1 MRGMRVRYLIR
12 TFTMI
17 NITISDKSPLSNA
30 AGCYVLFAHEG
41 FDAAK
46 LLKEWLAHS
55 DTLLAVL
62 EKREFTGKSQQ
73 LFCTHALVEGKIV
86 YLILVGLGKGAGK
99 RKIDIEQ
106 YRRAVARAVKEALK
120 LKSEMVVMQLPDSTL
135 FSVDPSHTIA
145 KDTVDV
151 AYLAQHTVEI
161 SMMASYHF
169 DDFIT
174 DESRKET
181 VLSALTLCIDTKH
194 KKAASDGAKT
204 GHVIGQAVN
213 RARHWIDLPPSTLNP
228 AFFASKAQQL
238 AKEHDVTIQVFDEKQ
253 INKMGMGGLAGVSRG
268 SDEDCRLVIVEYK
281 AKRKTAPTIA
291 FVGKGI
297 TFDSGGLS
305 IKPADYMEC
314 MKDDMSGAA
323 AVISAVHAL
332 SLLKPNVNVIC
343 LAPIAENLPS
353 GKALK
358 PGDIVTFY
366 NGKTAEVRNTDAE
379 GRLILA
385 DALSYAVKHYK
396 LDAIIDIATLTGAC
410 AHALGPFYTGLMSQ
424 HDILVDTIQAASD
437 RSGDAV
443 WRLPMSEDYKVAIR
457 SEVADL
463 CNIGSRQYK
472 AGAITAAHF
481 LQNFV
486 GDVPWV
492 HLDIAGT
499 AFDVPAIPYY
509 RPGATGAGIRLL
521 IDIAMNWGEGTVGK
535 L

>member
-1 MRGMRVRYLIR
+1 
-12 TFTMI
+12 MI
-17 NITISDKSPLSNA
+17 NITVSDKSLLHQA
-30 AGCYVLFAHEG
+30 AGCYVLFVSEG
-41 FDAAK
+41 FDAK
-46 LLKEWLAHS
+46 KHLKEWESQS
-55 DTLLAVL
+55 DTLFALI
-62 EKREFTGKSQQ
+62 KQRDFTGKSNQM
-73 LFCTHALVEGKIV
+73 FFTHVMVDDKIK
-86 YLILVGLGKGAGK
+86 YLILMGLGKGLEK
-99 RKIDIEQ
+99 KKLPIEQ
-106 YRRAVARAVKEALK
+106 YRRAVARAIKEALK
-120 LKSEMVVMQLPDSTL
+120 LKTETVALQLPSATL
-135 FSVDPSHTIA
+135 FGVEAS
-145 KDTVDV
+145 
-151 AYLAQHTVEI
+151 YLAQQTVEI

-174 DESRKET
+174 DASRKET
-181 VLSALTLCIDTKH
+181 VLADLTLCVDTKN
-194 KKAASDGAKT
+194 KKTASEGAKA
-204 GHVIGQAVN
+204 GQVIGQAVN
-213 RARHWIDLPPSTLNP
+213 RARHWIDLPPSTLTP
-228 AFFASKAQQL
+228 AFFASKAQEL
-238 AKEHDVTIQVFDEKQ
+238 AKEHDVFIQVFDEKQ
-253 INKMGMGGLAGVSRG
+253 IIKMGMGGLAGVSRG

-281 AKRKTAPTIA
+281 TKRKDAPTIA

-323 AVISAVHAL
+323 AIISTVHAL
-332 SLLKPNVNVIC
+332 SHLKPDVNVIG

-358 PGDIVTFY
+358 PGDIIRFY

-410 AHALGPFYTGLMSQ
+410 AHALGPFYSGLMSQ
-424 HDILVDTIQAASD
+424 HDELVSIMQESAE

-443 WRLPMSEDYKVAIR
+443 WRLPMSDDYKAAIR

-481 LQNFV
+481 LQHFV
-486 GDVPWV
+486 GDVPWA

-509 RPGATGAGIRLL
+509 RPGATGSGIRLL
-521 IDIAMNWGEGTVGK
+521 IDIAMHWK
-535 L
+535 Q

>member
-1 MRGMRVRYLIR
+1 MM
-12 TFTMI
+12 
-17 NITISDKSPLSNA
+17 NITVSDKSTLSHT
-30 AGCYVLFAHEG
+30 AGCYVLCVAEG
-41 FDAAK
+41 FEAATV
-46 LLKEWLAHS
+46 LKEWISHC
-55 DTLLAVL
+55 DTLLPLL
-62 EKREFTGKSQQ
+62 EKREFTGKAQQ
-73 LFCTHALVEGKIV
+73 LFFTHIDVDGKIH
-86 YLILVGLGKGAGK
+86 YLILVGLGNGVDKNN
-99 RKIDIEQ
+99 IHIEQ
-106 YRRAVARAVKEALK
+106 YRRAVARAIKEVIK
-120 LKSEMVVMQLPDSTL
+120 LKAETVVLQLPAATL
-135 FSVDPSHTIA
+135 FG
-145 KDTVDV
+145 VDV
-151 AYLAQHTVEI
+151 QYLAQQTVEI
-161 SMMASYHF
+161 GMMASYHF

-174 DESRKET
+174 DTSRKEA
-181 VLSALTLCIDTKH
+181 VLYGMVLCVDTKH
-194 KKAASDGAKT
+194 TKAVGEGVKV
-204 GHVIGQAVN
+204 GQIIGQAVN
-213 RARHWIDLPPSTLNP
+213 RARHWIDLPPSTLTP
-228 AFFASKAQQL
+228 AFFAHKAQQL

-253 INKMGMGGLAGVSRG
+253 INEMGMGGLAGVSRG

-281 AKRKTAPTIA
+281 ARRKTAPTIA

-323 AVISAVHAL
+323 AIISTVHAL
-332 SLLKPNVNVIC
+332 SHLKPDVNVIG

-358 PGDIVTFY
+358 PGDIVRFY

-410 AHALGPFYTGLMSQ
+410 AHALGPFYSGLMSQ
-424 HDILVDTIQAASD
+424 HDKLVDVIYKSAE
-437 RSGDAV
+437 RSGDPV
-443 WRLPMSEDYKVAIR
+443 WRLPMSDDYKVAIR

-481 LQNFV
+481 LQSFV
-486 GDVPWV
+486 DTVPWA

-521 IDIAMNWGEGTVGK
+521 IDVAMNWPQ
-535 L
+535 